1 MYVGKEGAFMKSVCD
16 KIEEFLQINEFNY
29 EFDLNNP
36 NYQFRFE
43 AEIETFSPLDI
54 FLYLNEDEFLFAM
67 VADEVS
73 SGEGLYEVLN
83 KWNEESLLFKLYVDV
98 NSHLVIESYHC
109 YINKED
115 ILTLL
120 KFCMESFTDEL
131 TFFTTL
137 KDYFIKME

>member
-131 TFFTTL
+131 TFFPTL

>member
-1 MYVGKEGAFMKSVCD
+1 MKSVCD

-131 TFFTTL
+131 TFFPTL